1 MFLARLLCALGVSL
15 TLAAPRAVADTGTTE
30 SSMGTHETGFLNR
43 TLRDGD
49 ETRRYQVY
57 VPAGYE
63 ADELW
68 PVILFLHGSGEQGD
82 DGLVQTEIGLG
93 TAIRRH
99 AERWPAIVV
108 FPQARRDHRWSEREA
123 ANALAA
129 LDAAAREFS
138 VDPDRLY
145 LAGLSLGG
153 AGVWYLAYRD
163 PGRFAAALVACG
175 RVRPSESVN
184 GRPIPDMDP
193 VVPAEAGDPF
203 EALAGRIRSL
213 PVWFFHGDADPV
225 IPVEE
230 SRRLA
235 ATLRAVDAPAHYS
248 ELPGTG
254 HNAWDPAFDSVE
266 AIDWLFA
273 QRRATA
279 P

>member
-1 MFLARLLCALGVSL
+1 MFLAGFFCAVGIGF
-15 TLAAPRAVADTGTTE
+15 TLAIPLAVADTGTTE

-57 VPAGYE
+57 VPADHE
-63 ADELW
+63 PDKRW

-99 AERWPAIVV
+99 AERWPAIGV

-129 LDAAAREFS
+129 LDAATREFS
-138 VDPDRLY
+138 VDPDRVY

-175 RVRPSESVN
+175 RVRPSETVN

-193 VVPAEAGDPF
+193 VVPAGAGDPF

-235 ATLRAVDAPAHYS
+235 AALRAVDAPAHYT
-248 ELPGTG
+248 ELPGAG
-254 HNAWDPAFDSVE
+254 HNAWDPAFGSAE

-273 QRRATA
+273 QRRTA
-279 P
+279 AP